1 METTLREEAAL
12 AVCLSV
18 IKHAQISFT
27 ELVLRKHVTFYYLI
41 IFHWVWKSSVEKL
54 PEHLHLKALSSLH
67 WELLLTCFHS
77 ANHPE

>member
-1 METTLREEAAL
+1 METTLREESAV

-41 IFHWVWKSSVEKL
+41 FHWVWKSSVEKL
-54 PEHLHLKALSSLH
+54 PEHLYLKALSFLH
-67 WELLLTCFHS
+67 WELVLTCFHS
-77 ANHPE
+77 ANCPE